1 MPSRPAVFRNSNRQ
15 FFLVFAQIRTFS
27 AIKNN
32 NYFLFSDEHYVDNIL
47 LTGLL
52 LIEGCIFFYFP
63 FFFLLLILPCFIEI
77 PVFIYIN
84 TVDPDLDLHG
94 FPMSLLWDVWHNC
107 VKADGENRSERI
119 SNEIIIKC
127 TRISV
132 EWNCALHNHNMR
144 RDKEHVSGFGP
155 CADSVYPN
163 QLALPHRLVRPYP
176 VRLQIHLIL

>member
-1 MPSRPAVFRNSNRQ
+1 MQ

-32 NYFLFSDEHYVDNIL
+32 IYFLFSDEHYVDNIL
-47 LTGLL
+47 LTGLF
-52 LIEGCIFFYFP
+52 LIEGCIFFYSP

-84 TVDPDLDLHG
+84 AVDPDLGLYDL
-94 FPMSLLWDVWHNC
+94 PMSLLWGVWRKC
-107 VKADGENRSERI
+107 VKADGFQNRSQRL
-119 SNEIIIKC
+119 SNEIVIKC
-127 TRISV
+127 ARIAV

-144 RDKEHVSGFGP
+144 RDKEHVSSFGP
-155 CADSVYPN
+155 CVDSIYPN
-163 QLALPHRLVRPYP
+163 QLALPHRLVKSYP